1 MNLYMNDPKLEQGV
15 GLLEVII
22 ALALIMMSAIAVSN
36 MLVVS
41 IASTRASSVHFAI
54 DNFSNEMLETLRAQ
68 SNDAQSGSF
77 DFDGT
82 DEAMSSILPEV
93 SSWINR
99 IANTIP
105 GGAGSISCSS
115 GFCDVEISWIE
126 NVDGGSHRQVYRT
139 RTPL

>member
-1 MNLYMNDPKLEQGV
+1 MNDPKLQQGV
-15 GLLEVII
+15 GILEVII

-36 MLVVS
+36 MLGVS

-54 DNFSNEMLETLRAQ
+54 DSFSNEMLETLRAQ

-77 DFDGT
+77 DFDGS
-82 DEAMSSILPEV
+82 DEAMVSILPEV

-99 IANTIP
+99 IAKAIP
-105 GGAGSISCSS
+105 EGAGSISCDS

-126 NVDGGSHRQVYRT
+126 NVDGGLHRQVYRT